1 MESIYKKE
9 LNPSF
14 WVNNSFNKS
23 IRRKILKIVADFL
36 KDIELDAPIID
47 IVLTGSLANYNY
59 NKYSD
64 LDTHIIIDFE
74 KINKDVDLVK
84 EMLDGKRFVWN
95 LRHNIFLKGHE
106 VEVYFENKDE
116 PHISSGIY
124 SLLKNKWIKKPKYNP
139 PGNVDTEQLVKKTNF
154 YTNLVQRMYS
164 LLERSDNKEDFK
176 LIHNKAKK
184 LKDKIIKIRKEAL
197 QEKGEFAL
205 ENLIFK
211 RLRNNDI
218 IEKII
223 NIINL
228 SYDKFFM
235 ESLSFNKVVLN
246 FTKK

>member
-1 MESIYKKE
+1 MDGIYKKE

-14 WVNNSFNKS
+14 WVNDTFNKT

-36 KDIELDAPIID
+36 QEIDLDVPIID
-47 IVLTGSLANYNY
+47 VVLTGSLANYNY

-64 LDTHIIIDFE
+64 LDTHIIIDFA
-74 KINKDVDLVK
+74 KINSDVDLVK

-95 LRHNIFLKGHE
+95 LRHNIFLNGHE

-124 SLLKNKWIKKPKYNP
+124 SILKNKWIKKPKYNP
-139 PGNVDTEQLVKKTNF
+139 PGDVDVEQLEKKTNF
-154 YTNLVQRMYS
+154 YTNLVTRMYN
-164 LLERSDNKEDFK
+164 LLGESGNKEDFK

-184 LKDKIIKIRKEAL
+184 LKDKIIKIRQEAL

-211 RLRNNDI
+211 RLRNNDV

-235 ESLSFNKVVLN
+235 ESLSFNKVVL
-246 FTKK
+246 KYLI

>member
-14 WVNNSFNKS
+14 WHNNTFDKS
-23 IRRKILKIVADFL
+23 VKRKILKIVEDFL
-36 KDIELDAPIID
+36 KEIDLDVPIID

-64 LDTHIIIDFE
+64 LDTHIIMDFT
-74 KINKDVDLVK
+74 KINNDVDLVK

-106 VEVYFENKDE
+106 VEVYFEDKDE

-124 SLLKNKWIKKPKYNP
+124 SILKNKWIKKPTYNP
-139 PGNVDTEQLVKKTNF
+139 PNDIDTEQLEKKTNF
-154 YTNLVQRMYS
+154 YTNLVTRMYN
-164 LLERSDNKEDFK
+164 LLGESSSKEDFK

-197 QEKGEFAL
+197 QRKGEFAL
-205 ENLIFK
+205 ENLLFK

-235 ESLSFNKVVLN
+235 ESLSFNKIVL
-246 FTKK
+246 KYLI

>member
-1 MESIYKKE
+1 MESIYKRK
-9 LNPSF
+9 LNPSY
-14 WVNNSFNKS
+14 WKNGSFNKK
-23 IRRKILKIVADFL
+23 IRKKILKIVADFL
-36 KDIELDAPIID
+36 KEIDLNVPIID
-47 IVLTGSLANYNY
+47 IVLTGSLSNYNY

-64 LDTHIIIDFE
+64 LDTHVIIDFE
-74 KINKDVDLVK
+74 KINSDKELVK

-95 LRHNIFLKGHE
+95 LRHNIFLNGHE
-106 VEVYFENKDE
+106 VEIYFEDKDE

-124 SLLKNKWIKKPKYNP
+124 SLLKNHWVKKPKYNP
-139 PGNVDTEQLVKKTNF
+139 PSNIDTEQLEKKINF

-164 LLERSDNKEDFK
+164 LLEQSDNKEDYK

-197 QEKGEFAL
+197 QKKGEFAL

-211 RLRNNDI
+211 RLRNNDV

-235 ESLSFNKVVLN
+235 ESLSFNKTVSKFL
-246 FTKK
+246 